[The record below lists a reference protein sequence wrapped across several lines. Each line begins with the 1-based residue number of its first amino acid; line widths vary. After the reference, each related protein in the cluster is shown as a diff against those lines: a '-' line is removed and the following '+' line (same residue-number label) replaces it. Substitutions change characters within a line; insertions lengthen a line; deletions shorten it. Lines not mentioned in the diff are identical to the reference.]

1 MSQFKDFPGWVG
13 VGGMKLGIQ
22 LSSAGTELGK
32 IFLDPDIVQIVRFLD
47 PETAEILMFLDPEFA
62 TFHGKLSLMVG

>member
-32 IFLDPDIVQIVRFLD
+32 NSVDGFVNDDIV
-47 PETAEILMFLDPEFA
+47 AGA
-62 TFHGKLSLMVG
+62 TLGNLVSVIAGDGKVL